1 MLNLQGVKTCGVFL
15 NLGFLLSTV
24 SMLNQPDVSC
34 HRSYSE
40 KGPVGDAIPDS
51 RGQKYTWWWFQ
62 HFFYFHPYL
71 GKIPI
76 WTNIFRWVESTNQ
89 PVCLFS
95 TNKFQFFFSTTS
107 IRFLCPG
114 KIGRTVTWIPFW
126 MSWDLFWQK
135 WRILSMSTSRISL
148 STGMDLS
155 TNSTMKE
162 SNIWLGEKTL
172 GMLPFPAVASEGLW
186 KSCRFFKG
194 GGGVRW
200 FQCSSAWLVFP
211 GGLRSNER
219 WSWPRM
225 ETNCMAAGTIA
236 CSASS
241 RSGIFFLVDWMIASK
256 QESGVWN
263 AKDLEFSAR
272 TDGGMLIS

>member
-1 MLNLQGVKTCGVFL
+1 MPFQIPGVRNIRGG
-15 NLGFLLSTV
+15 GF
-24 SMLNQPDVSC
+24 N
-34 HRSYSE
+34 
-40 KGPVGDAIPDS
+40 I
-51 RGQKYTWWWFQ
+51 
-62 HFFYFHPYL
+62 FFTFT
-71 GKIPI
+71 PI
-76 WTNIFRWVESTNQ
+76 WGRFPFGLIFSDGLKAPTNQ
-89 PVCLFS
+89 YAYFPPTNFS
-95 TNKFQFFFSTTS
+95 FFFSTTS

-241 RSGIFFLVDWMIASK
+241 RSGICFLVDWMIASK